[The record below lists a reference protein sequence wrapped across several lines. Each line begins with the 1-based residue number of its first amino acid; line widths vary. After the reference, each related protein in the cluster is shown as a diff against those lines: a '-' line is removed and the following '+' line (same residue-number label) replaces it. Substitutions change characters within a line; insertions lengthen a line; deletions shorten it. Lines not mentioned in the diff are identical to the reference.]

1 MVKCD
6 NRSFDG
12 DSSLSKPHQG
22 KYLNKIWDFL
32 ILRFSFWMLLMQ
44 IEFHA
49 FPSVLSWFHGA
60 SFKPLFAAIEEAFP
74 SHFFRFFHHLT
85 ASSPQAWQ
93 FSPSWLCFVVL
104 VFFKK
109 FLTILI
115 CAVVLWSLKPFICPS
130 QSVEPQLQS
139 FQQWPRPCTLLINC

>member
-1 MVKCD
+1 MVKCNGSSLVWETLPSYSTLDQSSWIQICYSFLCD
-6 NRSFDG
+6 NRSFAG
-12 DSSLSKPHQG
+12 DSSLSKPHQE

-60 SFKPLFAAIEEAFP
+60 SFKPTFAAIEEAFP

-93 FSPSWLCFVVL
+93 FSPSWLRFVVF
-104 VFFKK
+104 VFL
-109 FLTILI
+109 FLNSLQY
-115 CAVVLWSLKPFICPS
+115 WSA
-130 QSVEPQLQS
+130 
-139 FQQWPRPCTLLINC
+139 QWFCDL